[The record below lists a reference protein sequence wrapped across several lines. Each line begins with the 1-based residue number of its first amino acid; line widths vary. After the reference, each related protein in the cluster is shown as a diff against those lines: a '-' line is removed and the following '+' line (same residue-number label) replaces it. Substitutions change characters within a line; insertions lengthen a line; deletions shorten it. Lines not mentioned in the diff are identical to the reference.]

1 MNVQRLTKKSLE
13 AVEAAQNYSRELEN
27 MQIEQIHLL
36 WALVQDQEGL
46 IPQLLIKMDL
56 TPQQVL
62 SAAEA
67 EAKKLPGVSG
77 PGREADKIYISQN
90 LDRAMT
96 AAEKKADSMKDDYIS
111 VEHLFWG
118 LLEHPDA
125 AVKKVMEQCRI
136 DKNAFLSALMSVR
149 GNTLVTTDSPEG
161 T

>member
-62 SAAEA
+62 SATEA
-67 EAKKLPGVSG
+67 EAKKLP
-77 PGREADKIYISQN
+77 
-90 LDRAMT
+90 
-96 AAEKKADSMKDDYIS
+96 
-111 VEHLFWG
+111 
-118 LLEHPDA
+118 
-125 AVKKVMEQCRI
+125 
-136 DKNAFLSALMSVR
+136 
-149 GNTLVTTDSPEG
+149 
-161 T
+161 

>member
-67 EAKKLPGVSG
+67 EAKSFRVYPVPGGKQIKSIFL
-77 PGREADKIYISQN
+77 KI
-90 LDRAMT
+90 LT
-96 AAEKKADSMKDDYIS
+96 
-111 VEHLFWG
+111 
-118 LLEHPDA
+118 
-125 AVKKVMEQCRI
+125 
-136 DKNAFLSALMSVR
+136 VR
-149 GNTLVTTDSPEG
+149 
-161 T
+161 

>member
-67 EAKKLPGVSG
+67 EAKKASGVSL
-77 PGREADKIYISQN
+77 S
-90 LDRAMT
+90 RAG
-96 AAEKKADSMKDDYIS
+96 S
-111 VEHLFWG
+111 
-118 LLEHPDA
+118 
-125 AVKKVMEQCRI
+125 R
-136 DKNAFLSALMSVR
+136 
-149 GNTLVTTDSPEG
+149 
-161 T
+161 

>member
-67 EAKKLPGVSG
+67 
-77 PGREADKIYISQN
+77 
-90 LDRAMT
+90 
-96 AAEKKADSMKDDYIS
+96 
-111 VEHLFWG
+111 
-118 LLEHPDA
+118 
-125 AVKKVMEQCRI
+125 
-136 DKNAFLSALMSVR
+136 
-149 GNTLVTTDSPEG
+149 
-161 T
+161 

>member
-67 EAKKLPGVSG
+67 EAKKLPVYPV
-77 PGREADKIYISQN
+77 PGGKQIKSIFLKI
-90 LDRAMT
+90 LT
-96 AAEKKADSMKDDYIS
+96 
-111 VEHLFWG
+111 
-118 LLEHPDA
+118 
-125 AVKKVMEQCRI
+125 
-136 DKNAFLSALMSVR
+136 VR
-149 GNTLVTTDSPEG
+149 
-161 T
+161 